1 MKVIAQSGSHR
12 IVDDAPISLA
22 MEGVG
27 LYSIE
32 EQLNG
37 DWWVQVYPEG
47 GKCTTDFNE
56 VTKVFHELISK

>member
-1 MKVIAQSGSHR
+1 MAKIGLVMKVIAQSGSHR

-37 DWWVQVYPEG
+37 DWWCRFIPRAGNAQPI
-47 GKCTTDFNE
+47 
-56 VTKVFHELISK
+56 LMR

>member
-1 MKVIAQSGSHR
+1 MIVKQEQNGYS

-47 GKCTTDFNE
+47 GKCSTNFNE
-56 VTKVFHELISK
+56 VTRVFHELISK